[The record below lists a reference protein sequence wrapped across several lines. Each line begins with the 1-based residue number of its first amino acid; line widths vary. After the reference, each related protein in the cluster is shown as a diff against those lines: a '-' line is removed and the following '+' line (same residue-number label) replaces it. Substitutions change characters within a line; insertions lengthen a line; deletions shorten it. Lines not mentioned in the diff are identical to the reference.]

1 MPEYKYDRKEAMRK
15 ICEEVIALK
24 DLFRKPYSDPLSLP
38 IVRVQ
43 THMKPV
49 IGEGSHFAR
58 VVFIGEAPGKNEAE
72 TGRPFCG
79 AAGRILD
86 ELLASINLPREDVY
100 VTNIVKARPPQNR
113 DPLPEEI
120 ALYAPFL
127 VRQLEIIKPKI
138 IATLGRFSM
147 DFIFKL
153 YNLEA
158 MLLPIS
164 RMHGRIFEA
173 SSSYGPVHIVPLY
186 HPAVAVYN
194 PNVKDELKKDF
205 ETLVSL
211 ITKK

>member
-24 DLFRKPYSDPLSLP
+24 DLFRKPYWDPLSLP

-58 VVFIGEAPGKNEAE
+58 IVFIGEAPGRNEAE

-86 ELLASINLPREDVY
+86 DLLSSIQLRRPGVY
-100 VTNIVKARPPQNR
+100 LTIIEKARPPQNR

-138 IATLGRFSM
+138 VATLGRFSM

-158 MLLPIS
+158 ILLPIS
-164 RMHGRIFEA
+164 RMHGRVFEA
-173 SSSYGPVHIVPLY
+173 SASYGRVHIVPFY

-205 ETLVSL
+205 EALVSL
-211 ITKK
+211 I

>member
-86 ELLASINLPREDVY
+86 ELLASAGIERKSVY
-100 VTNIVKARPPQNR
+100 ITNIVKDRPPFNR

-120 ALYAPFL
+120 RIYSTFL
-127 VRQLEIIKPKI
+127 DRQIDIIQPKA

-147 DFIFKL
+147 DYIMRKFGLDTSITNISDMRGKIFD
-153 YNLEA
+153 A
-158 MLLPIS
+158 Q
-164 RMHGRIFEA
+164 A
-173 SSSYGPVHIVPLY
+173 TYGPIKIIPLY
-186 HPAVAVYN
+186 HPAVAVYDSSR
-194 PNVKDELKKDF
+194 KQELVDDF
-205 ETLVSL
+205 KALE
-211 ITKK
+211 KFK